1 MSTNTERLKRV
12 LKTRPGKSM
21 VAGAA
26 VGAGVGLLTTGPILV
41 FATIGLVAGAYLG
54 KRSS

>member
-26 VGAGVGLLTTGPILV
+26 VGAGVGLITTGPVLV